1 MEPDRG
7 DKVPERVG
15 DWEERDKDV
24 DAGWEEVEEIRPVQ
38 GLEEIVY
45 VLPAGRRLRIRPV
58 WPAIPCPALSAER
71 RWFGDSFYPLP
82 GHKLRFL
89 TAKLAKKAQR
99 YAEKTRHVSF

>member
-7 DKVPERVG
+7 DKVPEPVE

-24 DAGWEEVEEIRPVQ
+24 EAEWEGEEEIRPVQ

-45 VLPAGRRLRIRPV
+45 VLPVGRGFRIRPV

-71 RWFGDSFYPLP
+71 R
-82 GHKLRFL
+82 
-89 TAKLAKKAQR
+89 
-99 YAEKTRHVSF
+99 